1 MKKIIQNTF
10 TVFLFI
16 AAITVQAKEHVS
28 NKNKDNKPQMRL
40 QSLSYNCAA
49 GTSTTLLNINNVKT
63 SIMNGGD
70 MWWDLQ
76 GDARYEIPIGSGK
89 HSLFAG
95 ALWIGGKDDNN
106 QLKVAAQTYRS
117 NGDDFWPGPLDNVR
131 LTSDGLP
138 NSNYGKT
145 DASVCAKYDQ
155 HYVLLRS
162 EVEEFVGWWNSDNKS
177 VDYPDYKIPS
187 SILNYPGNRSSDD
200 FSNAFSGADTLVATT
215 PYYSLETL
223 APFRDVDGDG
233 RYNPLAGDYPEYN
246 LDGALNCKEDDMLFG
261 DQTLWWVYND
271 AGNSHTASKSSAS
284 IGLEIQAQA
293 FAFSTN
299 DEINNMTFYNYRII
313 NRSHSALNETWF
325 GQFVDADLGNYKD
338 DYVGCDVARGLG
350 YCYNGDEDDDGAKG
364 YGTNPPAI
372 GVDFFR
378 GPLAD
383 EGDGIDNNRNGI
395 VDEPGEQIIMSKFV
409 YYNNNTDV
417 TNGEPDIAS
426 DFYNYLRGVW
436 KDGSLMTY
444 GGDGTNQTNPTCD
457 FMFPGDTDP
466 NFMGQTWT
474 EQSAGN
480 VPDDRRFVQSAG
492 PFTLEPGAVNNV
504 TSGVVWARANEG
516 GAWASVELMRL
527 ADDKAQKLFDVCFEV
542 LDGPDA
548 PDLTIQELDEELVIM
563 ISNDFNSNNYK
574 ESYVEADEVNII
586 GYYDS
591 LQTKPYNN
599 EYVFEGYQIFQ
610 LRDETVTA
618 ADIYN
623 VDKARLVF
631 QSDVKNFRTLDGK
644 TTTEENESPISRL
657 INFEYSQELQASIPK
672 DMTLENPGNMNE
684 GIKHSVAITDD
695 LFAVGNRAL
704 VNHKTYYYTAIAYAY
719 NEYLEYAPDQV
730 PDPGNSYAPSFFG
743 QKKPFLAG
751 RKNIKTYSVIPHKP
765 NAEAGGTIQNASYG
779 TIPPLTRF
787 EGIGNGGIA
796 LDFSQETRDVLL
808 TDFCASK
815 TTYAKNAGPVNIKVI
830 DPLNVPDN
838 TEFTFK
844 FVEQADD
851 FNWILVNT
859 TLNDTVFSD
868 ESIKVKNEQIIP
880 EWGLSVTIEDGI
892 EVGSSGADK
901 NSSNGFI
908 NATTANVDDSDWLDY
923 VYDNDYFSQGAM
935 TYISPNNWIR
945 SGKDTT
951 DHTGLDD
958 AEAFEEVLKGAWAP
972 YRLIGVDG
980 IPAEFGHSPAFKSFQ
995 SMNKLNDLPSVDIV
1009 FTSDRSLWTRC
1020 PVIETRSETQ
1030 TDPNRLYMKTDPSVD
1045 KDGNPDNSGTQGF
1058 SWFPGYA
1065 LDLEKGM
1072 RLNLMFGESSDHP
1085 NDNGNDMVWNP
1096 TSTLFTGDT
1105 LANLTA
1111 NPDDSFDII
1120 FGGRHYIYVMKN
1132 SYEGADE
1139 TQNPLYSKLT
1149 KMNSIRFKREV
1160 FREVAW
1166 VSIPLLAENATLLS
1180 SDVEVKLRVS
1190 KPYGKYQMEGSSCE
1204 QDVMTENQGNLHLK
1218 FNTKEIQTVTED
1230 LNVARKALDLIRVV
1244 PNPYYGSNNYER
1256 DQVDHRVRITNLP
1269 KTCTVSIYNVS
1280 GALVR
1285 KVSLD
1290 SHQNVTG
1297 WDWDLKNDYGI
1308 SISSGVYI
1316 IHVDAGE
1323 KGEKVLKWFGA
1334 LRPIDLDSF

>member
-16 AAITVQAKEHVS
+16 AAIAVQAKEHVS

-117 NGDDFWPGPLDNVR
+117 SGDDFWPGPLDNVR

-162 EVEEFVGWWNSDNKS
+162 DVEEFVGWWNSDNKS

-338 DYVGCDVARGLG
+338 DYVGCDVERGLG

-466 NFMGQTWT
+466 NFVGQTWT

-631 QSDVKNFRTLDGK
+631 QSDVKNFRTSDGK

-657 INFEYSQELQASIPK
+657 INFEYNQELQASTPK

-779 TIPPLTRF
+779 TIPPLTRI

-796 LDFSQETRDVLL
+796 LEFSKETRGALL

-830 DPLNVPDN
+830 DPLNVPEN

-844 FVEQADD
+844 FVEQTDD

-892 EVGSSGADK
+892 EVGSLGADK
-901 NSSNGFI
+901 NSSNGFL

-923 VYDNDYFSQGAM
+923 VYDNDYFSQGAK

-951 DHTGLDD
+951 DHKGMDD
-958 AEAFEEVLKGAWAP
+958 AESFEGVLNGAWAP

-980 IPAEFGHSPAFKSFQ
+980 IPSEFGHSPAFKSFQ

-1009 FTSDRSLWTRC
+1009 FTNDRSLWTRC

-1030 TDPNRLYMKTDPSVD
+1030 TDPNRLYMKTDSSVD

-1065 LDLEKGM
+1065 LDLEKGS

-1096 TSTLFTGDT
+1096 TSTLLTGDT

-1111 NPDDSFDII
+1111 NPDDSFDVI

-1132 SYEGADE
+1132 SYAGADE

-1190 KPYGKYQMEGSSCE
+1190 KPYGKYQMEGSSCQ

-1218 FNTKEIQTVTED
+1218 FNTNEIQTVTED
-1230 LNVARKALDLIRVV
+1230 LNVAKNALDLIRVV

-1290 SHQNVTG
+1290 SHQNVKG